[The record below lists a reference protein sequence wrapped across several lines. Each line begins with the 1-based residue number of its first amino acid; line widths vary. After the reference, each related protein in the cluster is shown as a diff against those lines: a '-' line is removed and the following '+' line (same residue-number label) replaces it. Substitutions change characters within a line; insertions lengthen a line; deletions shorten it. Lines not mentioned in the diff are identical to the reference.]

1 MPAPAIQPSRSEPGP
16 ALVNTGGA
24 QGNSASSLSLPPRVY
39 LRKEEIG
46 PWLGVSDS
54 VIEDWM
60 RQRVIPVVKV
70 NRVRLFNVIAVQQA
84 LERFTAKAV
93 GDFEKA

>member
-1 MPAPAIQPSRSEPGP
+1 MKPATIEPRSVPLEFDN
-16 ALVNTGGA
+16 ANHA
-24 QGNSASSLSLPPRVY
+24 DQAEAASSPQMPPRVF

-60 RQRVIPVVKV
+60 RDHVIPVIKIK
-70 NRVRLFNVIAVQQA
+70 RVRLFNVVSVKQA
-84 LERFTAKAV
+84 LGRFEAKAV
-93 GDFEKA
+93 GDVWKV

>member
-1 MPAPAIQPSRSEPGP
+1 MSETTKQLEAGQTV
-16 ALVNTGGA
+16 ANVDGA
-24 QGNSASSLSLPPRVY
+24 QGNPVSALSLPPTRVF

-70 NRVRLFNVIAVQQA
+70 NRVRLFNVVAVERA
-84 LERFTAKAV
+84 LERFTAKAI
-93 GDFEKA
+93 GDLQKA